1 MSPYWEWLFPFQTLR
16 ILEKFFAMIFAR
28 IFIRSLEDPR
38 EIPKDP
44 LKIFVFDYLCSIFA
58 NPAGSLQICKDPA
71 KIFTGAYMY
80 VIEEGDKILYSHCE
94 MLHSPSIWPSDSP
107 LLLLP

>member
-1 MSPYWEWLFPFQTLR
+1 
-16 ILEKFFAMIFAR
+16 MIFAR

-44 LKIFVFDYLCSIFA
+44 LKIFVFDYLCSFFA
-58 NPAGSLQICKDPA
+58 NPAGSLQICKDSA

-80 VIEEGDKILYSHCE
+80 VIEEGDEILYSHCE
-94 MLHSPSIWPSDSP
+94 MLHSLSIWPSDSP